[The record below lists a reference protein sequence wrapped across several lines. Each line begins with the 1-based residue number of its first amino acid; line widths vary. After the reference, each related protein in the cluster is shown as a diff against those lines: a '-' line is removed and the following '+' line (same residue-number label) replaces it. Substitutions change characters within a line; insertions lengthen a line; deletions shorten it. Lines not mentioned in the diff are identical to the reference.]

1 MSRNRSHR
9 KLAPKPKEQYAL
21 ARATPLRQCGF
32 TEAQV
37 HRTERPEIIRRLVAE
52 VKPQPKAKRVAKP
65 KSKPKAKSL
74 PRTKSGAEVYQFY
87 LLQKCIECGAL

>member
-1 MSRNRSHR
+1 MSRSRSHR
-9 KLAPKPKEQYAL
+9 KLGPKPKESYCL
-21 ARATPLRQCGF
+21 ARATPLRQCGL

-37 HRTERPEIIRRLVAE
+37 RRTERPEIIRRFVAE

-65 KSKPKAKSL
+65 KPKAKSL

-87 LLQKCIECGAL
+87 LLQRCIECGAL

>member
-37 HRTERPEIIRRLVAE
+37 HRTERPEIIRHLVAE
-52 VKPQPKAKRVAKP
+52 VKPQPVA
-65 KSKPKAKSL
+65 KPKAKS
-74 PRTKSGAEVYQFY
+74 KVEIYQAK
-87 LLQKCIECGAL
+87 LLAKCIECGAL